1 MKIKSVIF
9 RRFGFPVLILSLILS
24 IYAKTTVNESTWTGT
39 PLLMDGKNSD
49 WQDVTPLEK
58 KKMGVFYAFKNDDA
72 NLYALFV
79 FKDPNFLST
88 LSSSGMTLWL
98 DTENKKKKHY
108 GINFQRR
115 TITAD
120 HFIAILEKQQGPL
133 PETKKNEIKKKES
146 YTILQN
152 GVVNKDSDTI
162 IPIQV
167 ASDKA
172 PSFYAAQAPQMLVFE
187 FKIPLENIAGQVVG
201 IGAAPGKQIAVC
213 FEWGGVTPE
222 YKAAKKKRG
231 PSRGRS
237 SYKDGVSESMPGSEQ
252 TGEMGSSSDT
262 GGDTSTDFAYSDTPR
277 KYSIWVPLHLAEKK

>member
-1 MKIKSVIF
+1 MNRKNIIF
-9 RRFGFPVLILSLILS
+9 RCFGVPVLILSLVFA
-24 IYAKTTVNESTWTGT
+24 IYAKTTLNESTWTET
-39 PLLMDGKNSD
+39 PLLIDGKNTD
-49 WQDVTPLEK
+49 WQDVKPLEK
-58 KKMGVFYAFKNDDA
+58 KKMGVAYAFKNDGS

-88 LSSSGMTLWL
+88 LSSSGMTIWL
-98 DTENKKKKHY
+98 DKENKKKKHY

-133 PETKKNEIKKKES
+133 PENQKNEIKKKES

-162 IPIQV
+162 IPIQA

-172 PSFYAAQAPQMLVFE
+172 PSFYAAQAPGMLVFE
-187 FKIPLENIAGQVVG
+187 FRIPLDNISGQVVG
-201 IGAAPGKQIAVC
+201 IGSAPGQQIAVC
-213 FEWGGVTPE
+213 FEWGGVTQE
-222 YKAAKKKRG
+222 YKEAKKKRG
-231 PSRGRS
+231 PSRES
-237 SYKDGVSESMPGSEQ
+237 SYKDGVATSMPGSEE
-252 TGEMGSSSDT
+252 GEIGASDDT

-277 KYSIWVPLHLAEKK
+277 KYSIWVPLKLGEKK